1 MGIFRVIAPCLVVFS
16 LVSSAA
22 TLPPD
27 RLLHPADTEVE
38 FLAGLSGTVSVNF
51 AKKLLVKCADGT
63 AEAKYADLCR
73 IGGWLQQDRRPPE
86 QFPWP
91 ELKAQ
96 VLYFGEMHMGQ
107 EAKIFLT
114 NHMADLRKHGVGAL
128 ALEMFNSKN
137 QPILDLYFDGLATID
152 EVKTAMVKEWNY
164 DSEGYLSAIE
174 AAKANGMRILAIDD
188 RSEGWNGGFLPALI
202 RRDAHMAKVIAEVIQ
217 GQPDLKIAVLVGRMH
232 SFGKFSEEN
241 LVLSQPAV
249 LREQYGITTQ
259 SLMVFSDREVGNVG
273 PNSMQKAIMGE
284 GVSSILAA
292 PAGYGYTDFF
302 LFLRYPVPASYP
314 AYIAE
319 PSWDEKI
326 RHIN

>member
-1 MGIFRVIAPCLVVFS
+1 MGILRFIVPVVVVFS
-16 LVSSAA
+16 LHASAA

-27 RLLHPADTEVE
+27 HLLYPADTEVE
-38 FLAGLSGTVSVNF
+38 FLAGLSGSVSVNF

-63 AEAKYADLCR
+63 AEIKYADLCR
-73 IGGWLQQDRRPPE
+73 IGGWLQQDRRSPA
-86 QFPWP
+86 QFPWD

-107 EAKIFLT
+107 EAKTFLT
-114 NHMADLRKHGVGAL
+114 DHMIELKKQGVGAL

-137 QPILDLYFDGLATID
+137 QPILDLYVAGLATIE
-152 EVKTAMVKEWNY
+152 EVKTALVKEWNY

-174 AAKANGMRILAIDD
+174 AAKAHGMRILAIDD

-202 RRDAHMAKVIAEVIQ
+202 RRDAHMAKVIAGVIQ
-217 GQPDLKIAVLVGRMH
+217 AQPDLKIAVLVGRMH
-232 SFGKFSEEN
+232 AYGIFSDEN

-259 SLMVFSDREVGNVG
+259 SLMVFSNREVGNVG

-284 GVSSILAA
+284 GVPSILAA
-292 PAGYGYTDFF
+292 PAGYGYTDYF
-302 LFLRYPVPASYP
+302 LFLRDPVPPSYP
-314 AYIAE
+314 AYINE
-319 PSWDEKI
+319 PSWQEKL
-326 RHIN
+326 RHLN